1 MPVMDIVAYT
11 GLGLCGLI
19 AVVWAVWW
27 LVDLLREPLGRA
39 VVLVFVLL
47 AIALWGV
54 VSAVW
59 LIGTKVI

>member
-1 MPVMDIVAYT
+1 MPTMDVVAYT

-27 LVDLLREPLGRA
+27 LVDLFREPLGRA
-39 VVLVFVLL
+39 VVIGFVALG
-47 AIALWGV
+47 IVLWGV

-59 LIGTKVI
+59 LIGTKMI